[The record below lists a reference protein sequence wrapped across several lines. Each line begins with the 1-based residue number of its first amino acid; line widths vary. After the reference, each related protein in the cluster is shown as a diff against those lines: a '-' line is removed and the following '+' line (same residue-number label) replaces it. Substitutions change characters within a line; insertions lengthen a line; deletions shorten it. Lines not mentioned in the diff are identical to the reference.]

1 MTSATWSKFK
11 YRGFQ
16 YTFNM
21 PSVVVGIPDEI
32 DELID
37 ELVEGTGGPEDRNE
51 AARKLMEWAANNKY
65 GVEIE

>member
-1 MTSATWSKFK
+1 
-11 YRGFQ
+11 
-16 YTFNM
+16 M